1 MMKLCY
7 GVYPYEI
14 WRAHSDHVFSAHH
27 TKRTLF
33 EPPSTVGIQRCTPPV
48 VQLHSLRNAAT
59 AVASI
64 PQTNGAPLPLVWVG
78 LHCYR
83 CPTLNH
89 SDDNGGDNASRYRR
103 TYSWVRAL
111 PSFGEWVDDGMGW
124 AEEDQSR
131 FAPTLCCPRWQAAP
145 LSMLLP
151 QPQAAGGRAGPVTDP
166 IAGEGSSEEGGPGAV
181 VASHS
186 GRRCRS
192 RSSRTVPHRHAWLA
206 AAACVAR

>member
-1 MMKLCY
+1 MISL
-7 GVYPYEI
+7 G
-14 WRAHSDHVFSAHH
+14 W
-27 TKRTLF
+27 
-33 EPPSTVGIQRCTPPV
+33 GQTPPAAAARLAEQRAV
-48 VQLHSLRNAAT
+48 AAMVDRPWPVARLGSAPKPAPRVNAAD
-59 AVASI
+59 
-64 PQTNGAPLPLVWVG
+64 
-78 LHCYR
+78 
-83 CPTLNH
+83 H

-111 PSFGEWVDDGMGW
+111 PSFGEWVDDGLGW